1 MCGIFGVASR
11 FDERVAKII
20 LEGLKKLEYRGYDSV
35 GIATVFKDRIYLK
48 KGSGK
53 IRELERKLQFENL
66 PGKVGIGHTRWAT
79 HGVPNDI
86 NSHPHVDCRDSIAI
100 VHNGILENYLELKK
114 FLLEKGHF
122 FRSDT
127 DTEVFAHLLEEYIK
141 EEDSFFD
148 AFKHAL
154 KMIKGSYA
162 FAIITTLEPDK
173 IFFARKHSPLVIGVS
188 DKAMFLS
195 SDIPAFLDYTNRIII
210 LNDGEYGFITPDY
223 VYIESEKGIKID
235 TSSRITIVDWTA
247 EMARKSGFPHFMIKE
262 IYEQPRAVLE
272 TIGGF
277 GPDYERGAE
286 ILSSAEKIYVTA
298 AGTSFHASLYF
309 ALLSMRLSKR
319 PVIPFISSEYYSYV
333 DSADEDSVILAV
345 SQSGET
351 IDTLS
356 AIRAFKEKGSR
367 VIALTNVVGSVIA
380 RESDEAV
387 YTKAGP
393 EIGVAATKT
402 FVTQLVALTWIA
414 HLLAYFSG
422 KLDKDELRNVK
433 SKLELLPDLMN
444 SVLSK
449 YDIWSKRVGSWMA
462 KKTSAYYLGRGLSL
476 PIALEGALKLKE
488 VAYVHAEGYPAG
500 ESKHGPIAL
509 VEPDFPVVFVSI
521 ERELETKIL
530 GNIEEMKARGG
541 KIISIYPQNSIIK
554 EKVDVGAEMPT
565 SDELLLPVLSI
576 VPLQLVAYYAAITRG
591 YDPDKPRN
599 LAKTVTVE

>member
-1 MCGIFGVASR
+1 MCGIFGVAFRS
-11 FDERVAKII
+11 DERVAKII
-20 LEGLKKLEYRGYDSV
+20 LEGLKRLEYRGYDSV
-35 GIATVFKDRIYLK
+35 GIATVFEDKIYFK

-53 IRELERKLQFENL
+53 IRDLERKLHFEKL
-66 PGKVGIGHTRWAT
+66 PGRVGIGHTRWAT

-86 NSHPHVDCRDSIAI
+86 NSHPHIDCHGRIAV
-100 VHNGILENYLELKK
+100 VHNGILENYLKLKK
-114 FLLEKGHF
+114 SLLEKGHR

-127 DTEVFAHLLEEYIK
+127 DTEVFAHLLEELLK
-141 EEDSFFD
+141 EEGDFFG
-148 AFKHAL
+148 AFKRAL
-154 KMIKGSYA
+154 KMIRGSYA
-162 FAIITTLEPDK
+162 FAVITALEPDK

-195 SDIPAFLDYTNRIII
+195 SDIPAFLDYTNRVIV
-210 LNDGEYGFITPDY
+210 LNDGEYGFITPDR
-223 VYIESEKGIKID
+223 VHLESENGTAIEV
-235 TSSRITIVDWTA
+235 TSRITQVDWTA
-247 EMARKSGFPHFMIKE
+247 EMARKSGFPHYMIKE

-277 GPDYERGAE
+277 GLDYERGAE
-286 ILSSAEKIYVTA
+286 MLSNADKIYVTA

-309 ALLSMRLSKR
+309 ALLSMRLSGR

-333 DSADEDSVILAV
+333 HSADENSAILAV

-356 AIRAFKEKGSR
+356 AVRAFKERGAK

-380 RESDEAV
+380 RESDRAV

-414 HLLAYFSG
+414 HLLAYYSG
-422 KLDKDELRNVK
+422 KLGRDELGKIR
-433 SKLELLPDLMN
+433 SRLELLPDLIN
-444 SVLSK
+444 SVISK
-449 YDIWSKRVGSWMA
+449 YDMWSKRVGSWMA
-462 KKTSAYYLGRGLSL
+462 KKMSAYYLGRGLSL

-521 ERELETKIL
+521 EKELETKIL

-541 KIISIYPQNSIIK
+541 KIISIYPRNSTLK
-554 EKVDVGAEMPT
+554 EKTDEGAEMPT

-576 VPLQLVAYYAAITRG
+576 VPLQLVAYYASIARG
-591 YDPDKPRN
+591 FDPDKPRN